1 MTTPTPDP
9 TRLTRRRREHE
20 RQAVVFGLIIAFLL
34 IAALGAVAAYS
45 GAISTPFSRPI
56 YTPVAVAP
64 SPEPCLPAVK
74 GQPDGAL
81 PVPYEKIK
89 VRVFNAS
96 ETGGIASATAEVLDE
111 RGFTVIATGDMSRQ
125 VETSE
130 LHFGV
135 KGITR
140 AYTLAAQFTSIRLVL
155 DDRDGGSVDMLV
167 GNRYTPPMNA
177 DQVLI
182 TADTPLQDVQGCV
195 PADQITPIVREEPAA
210 SVKYA

>member
-1 MTTPTPDP
+1 VV
-9 TRLTRRRREHE
+9 RRRREHE

-56 YTPVAVAP
+56 FTPAAAVP
-64 SPEPCLPAVK
+64 RPEPCLPAVK

-81 PVPYEKIK
+81 PVAYEKIN
-89 VRVFNAS
+89 VRVYNAS
-96 ETGGIASATAEVLDE
+96 ETGGVAGANAEVLAD
-111 RGFTVIATGDMSRQ
+111 RGFNVSATGDMGSQ

-130 LHFGV
+130 LRFGV

-140 AYTLAAQFTSIRLVL
+140 AYTLAAQYTSVRLVL
-155 DDRDGGSVDMLV
+155 DDRDGNAVDLLV
-167 GNRYTPPMNA
+167 GNRYSPPLNA

-182 TADTPLQDVQGCV
+182 AADQPLQDVQGCV
-195 PADQITPIVREEPAA
+195 PAADITPIAREKPAQSA
-210 SVKYA
+210 KTA